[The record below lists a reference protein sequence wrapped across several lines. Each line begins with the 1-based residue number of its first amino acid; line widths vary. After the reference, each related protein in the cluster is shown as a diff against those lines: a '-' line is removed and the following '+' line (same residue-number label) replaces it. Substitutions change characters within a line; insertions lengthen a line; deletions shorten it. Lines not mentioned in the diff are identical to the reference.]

1 MDTVLQSLADIF
13 SVEHIELMIRALSI
27 LLVGWLLARLF
38 SGMLVR
44 VFKKHTD
51 AQGVMLIR
59 TFSSYLI
66 IGLAAVMAINELG
79 FKVGVLLGA
88 AGILTVAIGFASQT
102 SMSNLI
108 SGLFLL
114 GERPFMV
121 GDTVRVGSIIGEVL
135 SIDLLSV
142 KLRTFDNLYARVP
155 NELLIKQEVI
165 NYSRFSI
172 RRMDITLRVPLNQD
186 LGQVQEMLLKV
197 AEQNPLCLEEPS
209 TFFMVRGFGDSWV
222 EVLLGV
228 WTQQSQYIAL
238 KNSIYGEIMKAMS
251 EQDISFPIPQQVLRQ
266 AQGESHVGL

>member
-1 MDTVLQSLADIF
+1 METVFNSLADIL
-13 SVEHIELMIRALSI
+13 SVEHIKLLIRALSI
-27 LLVGWLLARLF
+27 LLIGWLIARLL
-38 SGMLVR
+38 SGALVR

-59 TFSSYLI
+59 TFTKYLI
-66 IGLAAVMAINELG
+66 LGLAVVMAINELG

-142 KLRTFDNLYARVP
+142 KLRTFDNLYARIP
-155 NELLIKQEVI
+155 NEVLIKQEVI

-172 RRMDITLRVPLNQD
+172 RRMDISIRVPLNQN
-186 LGQVQEMLLKV
+186 LTHIREILLKV
-197 AEQNPLCLEEPS
+197 AEKNPLCLVEP
-209 TFFMVRGFGDSWV
+209 TPFYMVRGFGDSWV

-228 WTQQSQYIAL
+228 WTQQSQYIPL
-238 KNSIYGEIMKAMS
+238 KNSIYEEIMQAMA
-251 EQDISFPIPQQVLRQ
+251 EQGVQFAIPQQVLHQ
-266 AQGESHVGL
+266 VSEAASSEA

>member
-1 MDTVLQSLADIF
+1 MDTVLNSLADIL
-13 SVEHIELMIRALSI
+13 SIEHIELLIRALTI
-27 LLVGWLLARLF
+27 LFIGWLIARVL

-44 VFKKHTD
+44 MFRKHTD

-59 TFSSYLI
+59 TFSRYLI
-66 IGLAAVMAINELG
+66 IGTAGVMAINELG

-121 GDTVRVGSIIGEVL
+121 GDIIRVGSHIGEVL

-142 KLRTFDNLYARVP
+142 KLRSFDNLYMRVP
-155 NELLIKQEVI
+155 NEMLIKQEVI

-172 RRMDITLRVPLNQD
+172 RRMDLVVRVPLNQD
-186 LGQVQEMLLKV
+186 LKKVEEVLRKV
-197 AEQNPLCLEEPS
+197 ADENPLCLEEPR
-209 TFFMVRGFGDSWV
+209 TFYMVKGFADSWV
-222 EVLLGV
+222 EILLGV

-238 KNSIYGEIMKAMS
+238 KNSFYGEILDAFA
-251 EQDISFPIPQQVLRQ
+251 QNGIPYPIPQQVLHRDP
-266 AQGESHVGL
+266 GMESIVP

>member
-1 MDTVLQSLADIF
+1 MDTVLRSLQDIL
-13 SVEHIELMIRALSI
+13 SVQHIELLIRALFI
-27 LLVGWLLARLF
+27 LFIGWLISRVV

-59 TFSSYLI
+59 TFSRYLI
-66 IGLAAVMAINELG
+66 VGLAIVMAINELG
-79 FKVGVLLGA
+79 FEVGVLLGA

-121 GDTVRVGSIIGEVL
+121 GDIVRIGKIIGEVL

-142 KLRTFDNLYARVP
+142 KMRTFDNLYARIP
-155 NELLIKQEVI
+155 NEVLIKQEVI

-172 RRMDITLRVPLNQD
+172 RRLDMILRVPLDQD
-186 LGQVQEMLLKV
+186 LKRIEEILLKV
-197 AEQNPLCLEEPS
+197 AEDNPLCLEEPS
-209 TFFMVRGFGDSWV
+209 TFYMVKGFGDSWV

-238 KNSIYGEIMKAMS
+238 KNTIYGEILRAMS
-251 EQDISFPIPQQVLRQ
+251 DHDIHFPIPQQMFHQSQ
-266 AQGESHVGL
+266 A

>member
-1 MDTVLQSLADIF
+1 MDTVLNSLADIL
-13 SVEHIELMIRALSI
+13 SVEHIKLLTRAVFI
-27 LLVGWLLARLF
+27 LLIGWVIAKLL
-38 SGMLVR
+38 SGTLVR

-59 TFSSYLI
+59 TFTQYLI
-66 IGLAAVMAINELG
+66 LGLAVVMAINELG

-121 GDTVRVGSIIGEVL
+121 GDTIRVGTIIGEVL

-155 NELLIKQEVI
+155 NEVLIKQEVI

-172 RRMDITLRVPLNQD
+172 RRMDISIRVALNQN
-186 LGQVQEMLLKV
+186 LTQIREMLLNV
-197 AEQNPLCLEEPS
+197 AENNPLCLVEP
-209 TFFMVRGFGDSWV
+209 TPFFMVRGFGDSWV

-228 WTQQSQYIAL
+228 WTQQSQYVQL
-238 KNSIYGEIMKAMS
+238 KNSIYEEIMRAMA
-251 EQDISFPIPQQVLRQ
+251 EHDVQFPIPQQVLHQ
-266 AQGESHVGL
+266 VGDATSTEA

>member
-1 MDTVLQSLADIF
+1 MEFPLSDLAEYLSIEHLQL
-13 SVEHIELMIRALSI
+13 LIRALSI
-27 LLVGWLLARLF
+27 LFFGWLIARLV
-38 SGMLVR
+38 SGALVR

-59 TFSSYLI
+59 AFSKYLI
-66 IGLAAVMAINELG
+66 FGLAVVMAINELG

-142 KLRTFDNLYARVP
+142 KLRTFDNLYARIP
-155 NELLIKQEVI
+155 NEVLIKQEVI

-172 RRMDITLRVPLNQD
+172 RRMDLSIRVALNQN
-186 LGQVQEMLLKV
+186 LTQIRQMLLTV
-197 AEQNPLCLEEPS
+197 AEHNPLCLIEP
-209 TFFMVRGFGDSWV
+209 TPFFMVRGFGDSWV

-228 WTQQSQYIAL
+228 WTQQSKYIEL
-238 KNSIYGEIMKAMS
+238 KNSIYEEIMEAMA
-251 EQDISFPIPQQVLRQ
+251 ERGIQFPIPQQVLYQ
-266 AQGESHVGL
+266 VSDAVSTEV